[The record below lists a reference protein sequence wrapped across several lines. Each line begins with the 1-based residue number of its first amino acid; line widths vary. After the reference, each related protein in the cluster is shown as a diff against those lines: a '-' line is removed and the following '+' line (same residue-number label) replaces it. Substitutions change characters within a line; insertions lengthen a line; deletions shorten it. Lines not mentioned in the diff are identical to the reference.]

1 MSDGICITEPQR
13 RAHIA
18 SEAVALA
25 VVAPFTLWLATR
37 RELPVAARAL
47 SGVIGATTLVVDG
60 VFIARYLKGSTSTN
74 ASGLGST
81 SRSPPPSQRAPS
93 GQLSHPQFP

>member
-1 MSDGICITEPQR
+1 MSDGIYCITEPQR

-18 SEAVALA
+18 SEAAALA
-25 VVAPFTLWLATR
+25 VVVPFTLWLATR

-47 SGVIGATTLVVDG
+47 SAAIGATSLVIDG
-60 VFIARYLKGSTSTN
+60 VFLARYLTPEAKS

-81 SRSPPPSQRAPS
+81 SRSHPPSPLGPS